1 MTSGKGFLQMMRIIG
16 VNENLP
22 VDHMY
27 TKNIVVKDVSKSGFL
42 LILH

>member
-16 VNENLP
+16 ANENLS
-22 VDHMY
+22 VDHVY
-27 TKNIVVKDVSKSGFL
+27 TKSIVVKDVNKSGFL